1 MRRSHATRRRA
12 GCPAS
17 AEVSARS
24 EFTFVRLDDD
34 EDGVAVL
41 TLRRPERLNALTA
54 PMIREMITA
63 VDQVASG
70 SARALMLTGAG
81 RAFCAGADLVEA
93 AADETGA
100 ADRGAILER
109 SLNPLMLRLA
119 ALPIPVVTAVN
130 GPAVG
135 GGCGIALA
143 GDIVIAARSA
153 SFLLPFTRLGLVP
166 DVGATWLLPRL
177 VGRARALGTMM
188 LGDSISAQQAID
200 WGLIWAVADDGA
212 LREEAL
218 AIARRLAAGP
228 TVALGLTRSAVNL
241 AATSS
246 LADALDGERKAQRR
260 AGATEDHREGLVAFL
275 SKDQPRFQ
283 GR

>member
-1 MRRSHATRRRA
+1 MSTL
-12 GCPAS
+12 
-17 AEVSARS
+17 S
-24 EFTFVRLDDD
+24 EFTFVRLDVED
-34 EDGVAVL
+34 DGVAVL
-41 TLRRPERLNALTA
+41 TLNRPERLNALTP
-54 PMIREMITA
+54 PMIGEMITA
-63 VDQVASG
+63 VDRVTDGA
-70 SARALMLTGAG
+70 ARTLLLTGAG

-93 AADETGA
+93 AADKAGA

-109 SLNPLMLRLA
+109 GLNPLLLRLT
-119 ALPIPVVTAVN
+119 ALSIPVVTAVN

-153 SFLLPFTRLGLVP
+153 TFLLPFTRIGLVP

-177 VGRARALGTMM
+177 LGRARALGMMM
-188 LGDSISAQQAID
+188 LGDSVSAQQAVD
-200 WGLIWAVADDGA
+200 WGLIWAVADDGT
-212 LREEAL
+212 LRDKAL

-228 TVALGLTRSAVNL
+228 TVALGLTRAAVEL

-246 LADALDGERKAQRR
+246 LADALDGEREAQRR
-260 AGATEDHREGLVAFL
+260 AGATEDHREGLGAFL
-275 SKDQPRFQ
+275 GKNQPRFR